1 MELRVTFTY
10 IVLITASIYIPFSAG
25 NLKGRVPAQQREGW
39 RRRPTPR
46 VGGARITT
54 LLVIYLIF
62 F

>member
-46 VGGARITT
+46 VGGARRTS
-54 LLVIYLIF
+54 
-62 F
+62 